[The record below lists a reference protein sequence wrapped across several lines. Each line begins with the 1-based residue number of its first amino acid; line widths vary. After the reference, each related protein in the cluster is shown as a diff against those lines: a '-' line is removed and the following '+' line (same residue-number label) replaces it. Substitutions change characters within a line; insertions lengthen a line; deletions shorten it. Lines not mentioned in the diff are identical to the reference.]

1 MVCVLRHELKPA
13 QTGEEVVG
21 VKRVQPVN
29 DLSHLLSPST
39 LHFAAVS
46 KSQLRARLAM
56 GRPDPTDV

>member
-29 DLSHLLSPST
+29 DLSHL
-39 LHFAAVS
+39 HFAAVS